1 MGDDRKNVTL
11 HLSSELYN
19 RYSEYCKKEGI
30 ILSRQVEK
38 FIEKEMENSLI

>member
-11 HLSSELYN
+11 HLNSELYN
-19 RYSEYCKKEGI
+19 RYSQYCKKEGI

-38 FIEKEMENSLI
+38 FIEEQMKNEK